1 MRLAPALTAGA
12 IVYSHTRRPGYGLLV
27 VLAVLLAA
35 RVLDPGRRL
44 AQLLPAAGFAARALV
59 PPAGLAVAALVAAA
73 FHPIPAW
80 DLIPAALGSLLV
92 LALGAWIASR
102 FEARTEIRIAVAG
115 PPQIARTLTRE
126 LKLAAIPGYRIV
138 GWIDGGAPDNVP
150 EMRRLGSFSQIAS
163 IVDREGIDLI
173 VNMGGD
179 QLEVAKVVAEEC
191 LELDVRL
198 STVGQLQEH
207 VLGEISLAT
216 IDASFFQHLMHP
228 NFRGGSLPLKRAL
241 DVAVAGSALIL
252 AAPLAAFA
260 ALVTRTSGRGPA
272 LVRETRIGAL
282 GAPFDMLKL
291 RTAENSFGSLLRAT
305 HVDEVAQ
312 LWNVL
317 RGEMSMVGPRP
328 ELPERIG
335 ELEDQ
340 IPLYDRRLLVAP
352 GITGWAQVRRAE
364 AIGDADSAWK
374 LSHDL
379 YYLKHRSAALDA
391 LILVQTVAVSAQ
403 GLNPFGRTADET
415 LAPAN

>member
-198 STVGQLQEH
+198 SPVGQRQEH
-207 VLGEISLAT
+207 VLGEISLAP

-241 DVAVAGSALIL
+241 DVAVAGTALIL

-260 ALVTRTSGRGPA
+260 ALVTRTSGRGTA
-272 LVRETRIGAL
+272 LVRDIR
-282 GAPFDMLKL
+282 
-291 RTAENSFGSLLRAT
+291 SLDT
-305 HVDEVAQ
+305 D
-312 LWNVL
+312 
-317 RGEMSMVGPRP
+317 
-328 ELPERIG
+328 
-335 ELEDQ
+335 D
-340 IPLYDRRLLVAP
+340 D
-352 GITGWAQVRRAE
+352 T
-364 AIGDADSAWK
+364 
-374 LSHDL
+374 
-379 YYLKHRSAALDA
+379 
-391 LILVQTVAVSAQ
+391 
-403 GLNPFGRTADET
+403 
-415 LAPAN
+415 